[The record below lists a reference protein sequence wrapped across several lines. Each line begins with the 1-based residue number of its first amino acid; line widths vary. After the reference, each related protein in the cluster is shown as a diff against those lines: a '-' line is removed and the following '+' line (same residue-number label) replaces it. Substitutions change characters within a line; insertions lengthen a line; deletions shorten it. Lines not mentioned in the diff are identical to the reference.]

1 MKRSVVALIV
11 IAVAAP
17 AAAQSHNSSG
27 AVVTHNQAA
36 AAGAAGVAAH
46 MQSLGYSG
54 IHDLRRGPDGLWT
67 GKATQNGVEKT
78 VTAAPD
84 GTLIGR

>member
-11 IAVAAP
+11 IVAAAP
-17 AAAQSHNSSG
+17 VSAQNQKASG
-27 AVVTHNQAA
+27 AVVTHNQAV
-36 AAGAAGVAAH
+36 AAGAAGIAAH

-54 IHDLRRGPDGLWT
+54 IHDLRRGPDGQWT